1 MSETTY
7 KAFYIKVTPQG
18 DIMGIQTQFLKFHD
32 AIKLGR
38 QDDAYKDARD
48 KDDSIT
54 GEVKQAFRDTGYP
67 VIEDFIQGSFS
78 TDTGIK
84 RKGADFDIDRAIVI
98 DADADKAPDNPVTP
112 KVKLCDDVLVPRGFQ
127 EAKVKMPCVTANYK
141 GLNLHIDFPV
151 YRKSGSR
158 YELAVGKEY
167 SDEQHKKWE
176 SSDPRGLISWIN
188 DKSSYGSSGD
198 EKRAQYKRIVRYLKR
213 WRDEKFSGGVGK
225 KVYSIGLTIMA
236 KESFRPFLDWDGAP
250 NDLIAMK
257 DTVAAMLAGRYFPGY
272 QNQYALDV
280 PLPVMP
286 YRNVFANSAMDTTTQ
301 IKNKLEHFKKKLAEA
316 AAESDL
322 MRQCQLLNGLFGE
335 AFEIPKGSSSGRKT
349 VFASAGAVGTSQGA

>member
-1 MSETTY
+1 
-7 KAFYIKVTPQG
+7 
-18 DIMGIQTQFLKFHD
+18 MGIQTQFLKFHD

-38 QDDAYKDARD
+38 QDDSYKDARE

-54 GEVKQAFRDTGYP
+54 DEVKQAFKDAGYP
-67 VIEDFIQGSFS
+67 VTEDFIQGSFA
-78 TDTGIK
+78 TDTAIK

-98 DADADKAPDNPVTP
+98 DADDAPADLIKP
-112 KVKLCDDVLVPRGFQ
+112 KVKIRDDVLVLRGFQ

-141 GLNLHIDFPV
+141 GKNLHIDFPV
-151 YRKSGSR
+151 YQKIGSR

-213 WRDEKFSGGVGK
+213 WRDEKFSGSVGK

-236 KESFRPFLDWDGAP
+236 KESFRPFLDDDGKP
-250 NDLIAMK
+250 DDLFAMR
-257 DTVAAMLAGRYFPGY
+257 DTVTAMLDRGYFSPVS
-272 QNQYALDV
+272 QDQYTV
-280 PLPVMP
+280 HVYLPVAP
-286 YRNVFANSAMDTTTQ
+286 YRDVFANSSKDTATQ
-301 IKNKLEHFKKKLAEA
+301 FKNKLEHLKKKLTEA
-316 AAESDL
+316 ADESDL
-322 MRQCQLLNGLFGE
+322 VRQCQILNGQFGDD
-335 AFEIPKGSSSGRKT
+335 FEIPKGSNSARKAA
-349 VFASAGAVGTSQGA
+349 FPAAGAVGTSQGA